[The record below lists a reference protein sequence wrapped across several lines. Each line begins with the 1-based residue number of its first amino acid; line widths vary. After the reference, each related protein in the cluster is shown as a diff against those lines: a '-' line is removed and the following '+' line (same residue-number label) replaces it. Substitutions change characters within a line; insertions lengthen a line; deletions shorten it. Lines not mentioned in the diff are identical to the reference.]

1 VRFRRYIAATTGK
14 FPQDIV
20 GLGYSIQQVALT
32 LAHTMIQTHRKSQR
46 DVATLTAAL
55 LGESACRRASARTR
69 ARGGRLEVG
78 VGGEVCMENVD
89 SEDDDWASA
98 NSGRGKRKGLV
109 TWNHTP

>member
-1 VRFRRYIAATTGK
+1 VLVDELALALALAEADDPEAAAE
-14 FPQDIV
+14 PEADE
-20 GLGYSIQQVALT
+20 
-32 LAHTMIQTHRKSQR
+32 M
-46 DVATLTAAL
+46 
-55 LGESACRRASARTR
+55 
-69 ARGGRLEVG
+69 LEVG